1 MTAYDMRIS
10 DWSSD
15 VCFSDLVGD
24 ACRRPDDFLVHHLGD
39 VSQRLFKGAVDALG
53 VPDAAVVDGL
63 ALATHDLADD
73 CQRVGDN
80 VGAVATVVPRLC
92 RDHFFAGPE
101 DQRTRRPA
109 EHTSELQSLMRIS
122 YAVFC

>member
-80 VGAVATVVPRLC
+80 VGAVATVVPRL
-92 RDHFFAGPE
+92 RPE
-101 DQRTRRPA
+101 EQP
-109 EHTSELQSLMRIS
+109 SELQTISSLL
-122 YAVFC
+122 YASLCSTKKPRLS